1 MTGAVPP
8 ARDDAPSRLNE
19 GWLSAPE
26 DRALAWLALR
36 IPGWLSPDRLTALG
50 FAGAIIAFLGYL
62 LARDCPAGL
71 WLVNIGL
78 LINWFG
84 DSLDGKVA
92 RQQAIE
98 RPRYGFFLD
107 QSVDVIGQFLFA
119 MGLGLSGYIRL
130 EIAAIGF
137 AVYLMMTVQ
146 GLLHTAV
153 TGVFRLAAG
162 AVGLTEI
169 RCMFA
174 MLNILLYFLPPR
186 PLPIS
191 GMSISYADLL
201 GLAWIAANLGL
212 YLVVMITELKRLA
225 REEPAR
231 LSSPPKSRGEQE
243 R

>member
-1 MTGAVPP
+1 MTGMAPP
-8 ARDDAPSRLNE
+8 GRDDAPSRSNN

-26 DRALAWLALR
+26 ARALSWLALR
-36 IPGWLSPDRLTALG
+36 IPDWLSPDRLTALG
-50 FAGAIIAFLGYL
+50 FAGAIIAFLGYV
-62 LARDCPAGL
+62 LARDDPGGL

-84 DSLDGKVA
+84 DSLDGKIA
-92 RQQAIE
+92 RQQGIE

-119 MGLGLSGYIRL
+119 MGLGVSGYMRL

-137 AVYLMMTVQ
+137 AVYQMMTVQ
-146 GLLHTAV
+146 GLLRTEV
-153 TGVFRLAAG
+153 TRVFHLATG
-162 AVGLTEI
+162 GMGLTEI

-174 MLNILLYFLPPR
+174 LLNVVFYFLPPR
-186 PLPIS
+186 PFPIGS
-191 GMSISYADLL
+191 MSISYADVL
-201 GLAWIAANLGL
+201 GLAWIVANLGL
-212 YLVVMITELKRLA
+212 YLVVMIAELKRLA

-231 LSSPPKSRGEQE
+231 RSAPPKAPDEQG

>member
-1 MTGAVPP
+1 MTGAAPP
-8 ARDDAPSRLNE
+8 GRNDALPRVND

-26 DRALAWLALR
+26 ERALAWLALR

-50 FAGAIIAFLGYL
+50 LVGAIMAFGGYV
-62 LARDCPAGL
+62 LARDSPGLL

-78 LINWFG
+78 LVNWFG

-119 MGLGLSGYIRL
+119 MGLGFSGYMRL

-146 GLLHTAV
+146 GLLRTAV

-169 RCMFA
+169 RCMFVV
-174 MLNILLYFLPPR
+174 LNVLFYFLPPR
-186 PLPIS
+186 PLPID

-201 GLAWIAANLGL
+201 GLAWITANLAL
-212 YLVVMITELKRLA
+212 YLAVMIAELKRLA
-225 REEPAR
+225 REEPTRRSTPPTAR
-231 LSSPPKSRGEQE
+231 DEQG